1 MNTNLLSFLMLLYSC
16 AFFSCKEPISS
27 VPHIEYVSVSQTYLQ
42 QNGQD
47 SVFLSF
53 SFEDGDG
60 NIGSDTFDN
69 VFVSDSRTGLNIA
82 SFTIPAYLGLNPNNN
97 KSSGVVTIVLFSP
110 CCIYPDSSSCYVQP
124 LFPDRNMQFEIRVVD
139 NDGNYSNQIK
149 SELIILDCT
158 S

>member
-1 MNTNLLSFLMLLYSC
+1 MLTKLLSFFILLYSC
-16 AFFSCKEPISS
+16 TFFSCKEIISPIPS
-27 VPHIEYVSVSQTYLQ
+27 IEYVSVSQTYLQ

-82 SFTIPAYLGLNPNNN
+82 SFKIPAYLGLNPNNS
-97 KSSGVVTIVLFSP
+97 KSSGVISIILFSP

-124 LFPDRNMQFEIRVVD
+124 LFPNRNMQFKIRVVD
-139 NDGNYSNQIK
+139 NDGNYSNQIE
-149 SELIILDCT
+149 SELIVLDCT